1 MSGPALFS
9 RRWLV
14 VLGVVGCLSLA
25 LTAVLALDAP
35 APPTS
40 PPPPGVTSRAANGH
54 AAFLAFVRALGLP
67 VRVGPS
73 AARDRGVTWVLEP
86 DLDLERPAT
95 LARLGQRALE
105 ADTVVVVVVL
115 PKWTGEGDPSRPG
128 WLAKARLLSTRDV
141 AAGLTALHLKGA
153 VVRREGTLRVESRIG
168 GGSAEL
174 ETAQLVTSEDL
185 TPLVSGPDGML
196 VGEREEDGQQLV
208 VLADPDL
215 LSNAGLGRGDNA
227 RVLAQLLAHLDAV
240 DDGLTV
246 DETLQARAGRS
257 ILAGLLHF
265 PSVLAVLQLLVVL
278 GLAVWAA
285 TPRFGAPL
293 DEPDRGARGSAA
305 LVESAVTLQTL
316 AGSPVVAVHAL
327 LEAARREVLERMHAP
342 PGLEATAAD
351 ALLDARRRGT
361 DTPTS
366 AGLRAE
372 VQAATT
378 PRAAVA
384 AGRRIQR
391 WRERMLDGA
400 R

>member
-1 MSGPALFS
+1 MSTPALFS

-14 VLGVVGCLSLA
+14 ALGVVGCLSLA

-54 AAFLAFVRALGLP
+54 AAFLSFLRALGVP

-73 AARDRGVTWVLEP
+73 GAHGGGVVWVLEP
-86 DLDLERPAT
+86 DLDPERPAT

-105 ADTVVVVVVL
+105 ADTVVVVL
-115 PKWTGEGDPSRPG
+115 PKWTGEGDLTHPG
-128 WLAKARLLSTRDV
+128 WLATARLLPPREV

-153 VVRREGTLRVESRIG
+153 VVRRGGTLRVESRIG
-168 GGSAEL
+168 GGSAEV

-185 TPLVSGPDGML
+185 TPLVSGPDGIL
-196 VGEREEDGQQLV
+196 VGEREEDDQQLV
-208 VLADPDL
+208 VVADPDL
-215 LSNAGLGRGDNA
+215 LSNAGLGRGDNP
-227 RVLAQLLAHLDAV
+227 RVLAELLAHLDAAEEGV
-240 DDGLTV
+240 TA
-246 DETLQARAGRS
+246 DETLQARQARS

-285 TPRFGAPL
+285 TPRFGTPL
-293 DEPDRGARGSAA
+293 DEPDPGPHGSAA
-305 LVESAVTLQTL
+305 LIDSAVTLQTL
-316 AGSPVVAVHAL
+316 AGSPVVAARSL

-342 PGLEATAAD
+342 AGLDTAAAD
-351 ALLDARRRGT
+351 ALLDSRRRGP

-372 VQAATT
+372 VQAAST
-378 PRAAVA
+378 PRAALA